1 MIDGARED
9 ACAYCRLDAAAPT
22 RCSTWPD
29 STAASRSSR
38 GSTPTPDWTPGWR
51 PWVTSCDRTWGV
63 NYVLPEP
70 AELPRAAVLDQRTAP
85 GGANLS
91 FYSNPVFDQLVGE
104 GNQAQSNAEAIAKYN
119 QAEDVLLED
128 MPIIPMFF
136 QVEQSLFSEHVSDVT
151 VDIFGRIDAAE
162 VTVND

>member
-1 MIDGARED
+1 M
-9 ACAYCRLDAAAPT
+9 
-22 RCSTWPD
+22 
-29 STAASRSSR
+29 
-38 GSTPTPDWTPGWR
+38 
-51 PWVTSCDRTWGV
+51 
-63 NYVLPEP
+63 
-70 AELPRAAVLDQRTAP
+70 
-85 GGANLS
+85 
-91 FYSNPVFDQLVGE
+91 FDQLVGE

-136 QVEQSLFSEHVSDVT
+136 QVEQSVFSEHVSDVT